1 MDFWIKNRCHN
12 CSHTYRFKA
21 TSNLEDASDV
31 PDKDCPKCKAA
42 QRTRGMDISAG
53 RAPAVG
59 GSNTVKAMDMAA
71 NLVMEDHG
79 MTDLSSDGREGAIM
93 APKLPPG
100 QQQRADAMFSSA
112 RMGGSAI
119 GSRVQSMV
127 RAAQQGKAL
136 GAFAQAPDPRA
147 PNPVEMVHRARQ
159 KPPVTLLNPR
169 RPDGSLVS

>member
-1 MDFWIKNRCHN
+1 MEFWIKNRCQQ

-21 TSNLEDASDV
+21 VSSLPDAGDV
-31 PDKDCPKCKAA
+31 PDKECPKCSAVQK
-42 QRTRGMDISAG
+42 TRGLDMSAG
-53 RAPAVG
+53 KAPAVG

-71 NLVMEDHG
+71 NMVMEDHG

-100 QQQRADAMFSSA
+100 QQQRADSMFA
-112 RMGGSAI
+112 APKINSAI

-136 GAFAQAPDPRA
+136 GAFAKPSDPRA
-147 PNPVEMVHRARQ
+147 PNPVEMVHRAKQ

-169 RPDGSLVS
+169 RPDGSIIS